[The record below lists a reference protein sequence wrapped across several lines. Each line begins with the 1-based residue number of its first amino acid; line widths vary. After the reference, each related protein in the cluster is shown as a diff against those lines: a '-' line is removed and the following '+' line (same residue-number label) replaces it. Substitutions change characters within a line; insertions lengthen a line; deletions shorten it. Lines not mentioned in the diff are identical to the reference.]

1 MFRDWKLPAC
11 FDELRSELEQHH
23 GAMAGARRFVRVLQL
38 LPDHP
43 VARVRQ
49 AVEACRREQLISA
62 EAVIQRTL
70 TLAAIESRARRSPP
84 STTELITA
92 PQLQVPLP
100 DLSRFNQLL
109 GEPGSYDGRDGEGF
123 AAAEAGCESRVT
135 VFCT

>member
-11 FDELRSELEQHH
+11 FAEFRTELEQHH

-43 VARVRQ
+43 LARVRQ

-70 TLAAIESRARRSPP
+70 TVAASESQARRSPP
-84 STTELITA
+84 LTTELITL
-92 PQLQVPLP
+92 PQVQVPLP
-100 DLSRFNQLL
+100 DLSRFNRLL
-109 GEPGSYDGRDGEGF
+109 GECGGGDASDGEGF
-123 AAAEAGCESRVT
+123 AAAEAGCESQVS
-135 VFCT
+135 VFFT